1 MNPCRRNLLTFCDC
15 PFYQCDNLLRCHFQ
29 LRDRSV
35 KGMTATSTNAPSS
48 SRIATVP
55 SPSGSIDAATP
66 SSNGGSASTGKFTTA
81 NFVETTITPS
91 PASFKRGG
99 GDTDRADNSGSE
111 TDCSRSGSDHDSSG
125 SSTDSSSSESDGES
139 GRLSTKAKTKV
150 ETKEATVVKAAISAD
165 AEVKADPKKVA
176 KSSAAPVATPVA
188 VTKEGGDIITPP
200 APPAYSYCFENF
212 LTRNMSGT
220 QAAQGAPA
228 SQGAQS
234 TAQKSA
240 STPPP
245 GEETQGKQHA

>member
-1 MNPCRRNLLTFCDC
+1 MSTFSDCMRVDNVVNILCCRL
-15 PFYQCDNLLRCHFQ
+15 Q

-35 KGMTATSTNAPSS
+35 KGMTTTSTNAPPSS

-99 GDTDRADNSGSE
+99 NDADNSGSE
-111 TDCSRSGSDHDSSG
+111 TDCSRSGSPDSSG

-139 GRLSTKAKTKV
+139 GRLTTKAKTKV
-150 ETKEATVVKAAISAD
+150 DTKEAIVVKGTVSAAGDVNVDS
-165 AEVKADPKKVA
+165 KKVA
-176 KSSAAPVATPVA
+176 KNTPAPVAALVA
-188 VTKEGGDIITPP
+188 VTGEGVDIITPP

-220 QAAQGAPA
+220 QAAQGA
-228 SQGAQS
+228 QS
-234 TAQKSA
+234 TAQKGA

-245 GEETQGKQHA
+245 PGETSQGKQHA